1 MNTIPHSSQ
10 DQKTLPS
17 GLSPAAEQ
25 RSREVATHLEA
36 IEATVQR
43 ARDIACLFTYL
54 SQESLNSSAKHIE
67 LDRQALRGVME
78 RVCGDLDEALQS
90 LDTAQDLFSLL
101 TKKSDL

>member
-1 MNTIPHSSQ
+1 MTTTPHSSQ
-10 DQKTLPS
+10 DQKTSPS

-25 RSREVATHLEA
+25 RAREFANHLEV

-43 ARDIACLFTYL
+43 ARDVACLFTYL

-78 RVCGDLDEALQS
+78 RICSDLDEALQS

-101 TKKSDL
+101 AKTPDL